1 MCWDWSRETAI
12 PMAGRNEGRR
22 YLQMIQPK
30 EEVVYR
36 VKVSMIKGMD
46 MWGKMTD

>member
-1 MCWDWSRETAI
+1 
-12 PMAGRNEGRR
+12 
-22 YLQMIQPK
+22 MIQPK